1 MNIKIMNKIIKKK
14 IKMIKYTNLNKKIIK
29 IKLNKKIE

>member
-1 MNIKIMNKIIKKK
+1 MNKIMQKK
-14 IKMIKYTNLNKKIIK
+14 IKMIKFISLNKKIIK